1 MTDFELVE
9 RDGLARLGRLA
20 TPHGPIETPALLPV
34 VHPDPA
40 RQAASPR
47 WMRETFGLGAVITSA
62 YITWRSPPLQAIARE
77 RGIHGLLDFDGP
89 IMTDSGAFQQHAYG
103 SVEITPQESLDFQE
117 AIGSDI
123 ATVLD
128 VFTEPEAPREQAA
141 EGLELTLERA
151 RAARAGRK
159 GLLAVPVQGG
169 AHPELRA
176 RSAEA
181 ASRIGDILAVGGVVP
196 LLEQYRFVELVQAVA
211 AARPHLAPDRAVH
224 LFGAGH
230 PMTFALGALLGVDL
244 FDSSAYI
251 KFARRGALLLA
262 DGTVPLTGVRERIC
276 ECALC
281 RERPLT
287 DLGELS
293 VGDREVH
300 LARHNLL
307 TSAEEMAR
315 VRQAIRDG
323 TLWELVERRATA
335 HPALRAALRSLL
347 ATPELFLP
355 TEPDRRR
362 AFREVSAESLLRPSV
377 IGFRRRVEE
386 YRARRTTARLL
397 PAVPLRPEY
406 LSWIPR
412 EDQEGRPLEW
422 VARTPMGEVPVEL
435 LETYPVGPFLGVT
448 EFESPR
454 RAFPVAALRA
464 LLEADPS
471 LGTDRGS
478 RWQADWDRVQIRAL
492 LEWRYGPEIAGRLE
506 LSRLKVG
513 RSRRT
518 QRVRWIESEGRPLW
532 VVGNDGQA
540 HPTYGGAEWLL
551 ASAPGLVPRVTVH
564 PDAAEFVAAGR
575 SLFSKFVVR
584 ADPALR
590 VEMTAPLVD
599 PSDRL
604 LAVGRLL
611 LAPNEMGR
619 MSRGVAVRIT
629 GHARSPPDLE
639 LEPEP
644 LPLDG

>member
-20 TPHGPIETPALLPV
+20 TPHGPIQTPALLPV
-34 VHPDPA
+34 VHPDPT

-62 YITWRSPPLQAIARE
+62 YITWRSPPLREVAEE

-103 SVEITPQESLDFQE
+103 SVEITPRESLGFQE
-117 AIGSDI
+117 TIGSDI

-128 VFTEPEAPREQAA
+128 VFTEPEASQEQAA
-141 EGLELTLERA
+141 EGLELTLDRA
-151 RAARAGRK
+151 RAARAARS

-176 RSAEA
+176 RSAAA
-181 ASRIGDILAVGGVVP
+181 ASRIGDVLAVGGVVP
-196 LLEQYRFVELVQAVA
+196 LLEQYRFVELVRAVA
-211 AARPHLAPDRAVH
+211 VARPHLAPDRAVH

-251 KFARRGALLLA
+251 KFARRGALLFA
-262 DGTVPLTGVRERIC
+262 DGTVPLSGVRERIC

-287 DLGELS
+287 DLGELAA
-293 VGDREVH
+293 GDREVH

-315 VRQAIRDG
+315 VRQAIHEG
-323 TLWELVERRATA
+323 TLWELVERRTTA
-335 HPALRAALRSLL
+335 HPALRAALRSLVS
-347 ATPELFLP
+347 TPELFLP

-362 AFREVSAESLLRPSV
+362 AFREVTSESLLRPSV
-377 IGFRRRVEE
+377 VGFRRRVEE
-386 YRARRTTARLL
+386 YRSRRAAARFL

-406 LSWIPR
+406 LGWIPR
-412 EDQEGRPLEW
+412 EDREGHPLEW
-422 VARTPMGEVPVEL
+422 VARTPMGEVPLEL
-435 LETYPVGPFLGVT
+435 LETYPVGPFLGVA

-454 RAFPVAALRA
+454 QAFPVAASRDHLGRDPA
-464 LLEADPS
+464 LS
-471 LGTDRGS
+471 TDRGS
-478 RWQADWDRVQIRAL
+478 GWLRDWDRVQIRAR
-492 LEWRYGPEIAGRLE
+492 LEWRYGPEIVDRLE
-506 LSRLKVG
+506 TSRLKVG

-518 QRVRWIESEGRPLW
+518 QRVRWIEADGRPLW

-540 HPTYGGAEWLL
+540 HPTYGGAHWLL

-564 PDAAEFVAAGR
+564 AEASEFVAAGR

-584 ADPALR
+584 ADPRLR

-611 LAPNEMGR
+611 LAPEEMGR
-619 MSRGVAVRIT
+619 MTRGVAVRVT
-629 GHARSPPDLE
+629 GHARSPPE

-644 LPLDG
+644 EPIPSDG

>member
-1 MTDFELVE
+1 MTDFELLE
-9 RDGLARLGRLA
+9 RDGLARRGRLA

-34 VHPDPA
+34 VHPDPM
-40 RQAASPR
+40 RQAAPPR

-62 YITWRSPPLQAIARE
+62 YITWRSPPLHAIARE

-103 SVEITPQESLDFQE
+103 SVEITPAESLGFQE
-117 AIGSDI
+117 TIGSDI

-128 VFTEPEAPREQAA
+128 VFTEPEAPREQAVA
-141 EGLELTLERA
+141 GLELTLERA
-151 RAARAGRK
+151 RAARAGRT

-169 AHPELRA
+169 AYPDLRA

-181 ASRIGDILAVGGVVP
+181 ASQIGDVLAVGGVVP

-211 AARPHLAPDRAVH
+211 AARPHLAPDRAIH

-251 KFARRGALLLA
+251 KFARRGALLFP
-262 DGTVPLTGVRERIC
+262 DGTVPLSSLRERIC

-287 DLGELS
+287 ELGRLPA
-293 VGDREVH
+293 GDREIH

-315 VRQAIRDG
+315 VRQAIREG
-323 TLWELVERRATA
+323 TLWELVERRTTA
-335 HPALRAALRSLL
+335 HPALRAALRNLISQ
-347 ATPELFLP
+347 PELFLP

-362 AFREVSAESLLRPSV
+362 AFREVTAESLHRPAV
-377 IGFRRRVEE
+377 VGFQRKVAE
-386 YRARRTTARLL
+386 YRARRVPPRRL

-412 EDQEGRPLEW
+412 EDREGHPLEW
-422 VARTPMGEVPVEL
+422 VAATPMGEVPLEL
-435 LETYPVGPFLGVT
+435 LETYPVGPFLGLA

-454 RAFPVAALRA
+454 RAFPVAALRS
-464 LLEADPS
+464 LLDADPS
-471 LGTDRGS
+471 LGTDRSG
-478 RWQADWDRVQIRAL
+478 RWQADWDRGQIRAL
-492 LEWRYGPEIAGRLE
+492 LEWRYGPEIVQRLE
-506 LSRLKVG
+506 ISRLKVG

-518 QRVRWIESEGRPLW
+518 LRARWIEADGRPLW
-532 VVGNDGQA
+532 VVGNDGQV

-575 SLFSKFVVR
+575 SLFSRFVVR
-584 ADPALR
+584 ADPSLR

-611 LAPNEMGR
+611 LAPSEMGR
-619 MSRGVAVRIT
+619 MARGVAVRVT
-629 GHARSPPDLE
+629 GHARSPPG

-644 LPLDG
+644 EPIGREE